1 MKVKKM
7 NKISYYNF
15 FGFILMPFLIIF
27 SIWLIL
33 GVNFNVFFVTI
44 FNSIS
49 TSIIISLGFATLC
62 SWWFSLTRA
71 SSIKIPISLSLILMA
86 IIIIFEYLL
95 SIESIQPSG
104 LYTPLAIFLNN
115 LLESLTILLSLG
127 FVILIGLLI
136 SKEDYTE
143 EE

>member
-1 MKVKKM
+1 
-7 NKISYYNF
+7 
-15 FGFILMPFLIIF
+15 MPFLIIF
-27 SIWLIL
+27 ITWWIL
-33 GVNFNVFFVTI
+33 GINFNIFFITI

-62 SWWFSLTRA
+62 SWWFSLTRN
-71 SSIKIPISLSLILMA
+71 SSINVPISLSLILTI

-136 SKEDYTE
+136 SKENYTE